1 VLENLDFPYYVH
13 KIAWP
18 ICSTRGTI
26 GRTLRMAL
34 LGQSSDDVHH
44 AGETA
49 GGVGSFICQGCS
61 FPVSFEPA
69 ESIPRCPN
77 CGCTDFR
84 RSSLFEQPTVR
95 NIAITRPTT
104 KPEGWLAEV
113 RESIGEPGK
122 YLAMFAD
129 GRTRVIELSA
139 GWSRIGRSRSADIR
153 LDDPTVSRR
162 HAVIV
167 QTPEGELRVLDD
179 RSMNGIRVNGEA
191 VDWSPLTDGDELQI
205 GRYALSVIES
215 EGSSAYGDTA

>member
-1 VLENLDFPYYVH
+1 
-13 KIAWP
+13 
-18 ICSTRGTI
+18 
-26 GRTLRMAL
+26 MAL
-34 LGQSSDDVHH
+34 IGQSADDVHH

-61 FPVSFEPA
+61 FPVSFEPT
-69 ESIPRCPN
+69 ESIPSCPN
-77 CGCTDFR
+77 CGGTDFR
-84 RSSLFEQPTVR
+84 RSSLFEQPTLR
-95 NIAITRPTT
+95 TIAITRPAL
-104 KPEGWLAEV
+104 KPEDWLDGV
-113 RESIGEPGK
+113 RESIGDPGK

-179 RSMNGIRVNGEA
+179 RSMNGIRVNGEQ
-191 VDWSPLTDGDELQI
+191 VDWSPIADGDELQI
-205 GRYALSVIES
+205 GRYTLSVIES
-215 EGSSAYGDTA
+215 AGETA

>member
-1 VLENLDFPYYVH
+1 M
-13 KIAWP
+13 AP
-18 ICSTRGTI
+18 I
-26 GRTLRMAL
+26 
-34 LGQSSDDVHH
+34 GQSADDVHH

-77 CGCTDFR
+77 CGGTDFR
-84 RSSLFEQPTVR
+84 RSSLFEQPTLR
-95 NIAITRPTT
+95 NIAITQPAA
-104 KPEGWLAEV
+104 KPADWLDGV
-113 RESIGEPGK
+113 RESIRRPGK
-122 YLAMFAD
+122 FLAMFAD
-129 GRTRVIELSA
+129 GQSRVIQLSS

-179 RSMNGIRVNGEA
+179 RSMNGIRVNGEP

-205 GRYALSVIES
+205 GRYTLSVIE
-215 EGSSAYGDTA
+215 TAAETG

>member
-1 VLENLDFPYYVH
+1 M
-13 KIAWP
+13 AP
-18 ICSTRGTI
+18 I
-26 GRTLRMAL
+26 
-34 LGQSSDDVHH
+34 GQRADEVRH

-69 ESIPRCPN
+69 ESISRCPN
-77 CGCTDFR
+77 CGGTDFR
-84 RSSLFEQPTVR
+84 RASLFEQPTLR
-95 NIAITRPTT
+95 NIGVTRRTATPADWL
-104 KPEGWLAEV
+104 EGV
-113 RESIGEPGK
+113 RESITDPGK
-122 YLAMFAD
+122 YLAMYAD

-179 RSMNGIRVNGEA
+179 RSMNGIGVNGEP
-191 VDWSPLTDGDELQI
+191 VDWSPLTDGDELQV
-205 GRYALSVIES
+205 GRYTLSVIES
-215 EGSSAYGDTA
+215 AGRPSYDETA

>member
-1 VLENLDFPYYVH
+1 
-13 KIAWP
+13 
-18 ICSTRGTI
+18 
-26 GRTLRMAL
+26 MAL
-34 LGQSSDDVHH
+34 IGQSADDVHH

-69 ESIPRCPN
+69 ESIPLCPN
-77 CGCTDFR
+77 CGGTDFR
-84 RSSLFEQPTVR
+84 RSSLFEQPTLR
-95 NIAITRPTT
+95 NIAVTRPTA
-104 KPEGWLAEV
+104 KPTDWLDGV

-122 YLAMFAD
+122 YLALFAD

-139 GWSRIGRSRSADIR
+139 GRSRIGRSRSADIR

-179 RSMNGIRVNGEA
+179 RSMNGICVNDEP
-191 VDWSPLTDGDELQI
+191 VDWSPLADGDELQI
-205 GRYALSVIES
+205 GRYSLSVIES
-215 EGSSAYGDTA
+215 AGQSEYGATA

>member
-1 VLENLDFPYYVH
+1 
-13 KIAWP
+13 
-18 ICSTRGTI
+18 
-26 GRTLRMAL
+26 MAL
-34 LGQSSDDVHH
+34 IGQSADHVHH

-77 CGCTDFR
+77 CGGTDFR
-84 RSSLFEQPTVR
+84 RASMFEQPTLR
-95 NIAITRPTT
+95 NIAVTRPAA
-104 KPEGWLAEV
+104 KPADWLDGM
-113 RESIGEPGK
+113 RESIAQPGK
-122 YLAMFAD
+122 YLAMYAD
-129 GRTRVIELSA
+129 GRSRVIKLSA

-179 RSMNGIRVNGEA
+179 RSMNGIRVNDEA
-191 VDWSPLTDGDELQI
+191 VDWSPLADGDELQI
-205 GRYALSVIES
+205 GRYTLSVIES
-215 EGSSAYGDTA
+215 VGKSDYTETG